1 VGRGRAGGARGGLR
15 RAVLPGKTTESE
27 EEVSPAHYYQSE
39 GISADERERL
49 IIEHLPQVRLIARK
63 IHERLPESVT
73 LDDLLSAGVVGLIH
87 AIDNYDPNQNVKLR
101 TYAEYRIRGAILD
114 SLRASD
120 WAPRMKRKL
129 ARTLEAGVAKAE
141 QKLGRA
147 AEESEIAS
155 ELGMTV
161 EDYREKLNDV
171 AALDIG
177 ELEFLRDERE
187 SPILL
192 KYVAT
197 PEEDSPAMQLEK
209 TELEKLIAG
218 AIERI
223 PQAERTVL
231 SLYFYEELTLREI
244 ADIMGIHFSRVSQ
257 IKSQAVLRLRNAI
270 GQRWP
275 GARGASA

>member
-1 VGRGRAGGARGGLR
+1 V
-15 RAVLPGKTTESE
+15 AV
-27 EEVSPAHYYQSE
+27 PAHYYQAEAVSGE
-39 GISADERERL
+39 ERERL

-63 IHERLPESVT
+63 IHERLPDSVT

-87 AIDNYDPNQNVKLR
+87 AIDNFDPAQNVKLR

-129 ARTLEAGVAKAE
+129 ARTLEAGLAKAE
-141 QKLGRA
+141 QRWGRA
-147 AEESEIAS
+147 PEEAEIAA
-155 ELGMTV
+155 ELGMPV
-161 EDYREKLNDV
+161 EEYRTKLGEV

-187 SPILL
+187 TPILL
-192 KYVAT
+192 KYVST
-197 PEEDSPAMQLEK
+197 PDEDSPAMQLEK
-209 TELEKLIAG
+209 VELERLIAG
-218 AIERI
+218 AIDRI
-223 PQAERTVL
+223 PVAERTVL

-244 ADIMGIHFSRVSQ
+244 AEIMGIHFSRVSQ
-257 IKSQAVLRLRNAI
+257 IKSQAIMRLRNAI

-275 GARGASA
+275 GVRQGGAL